1 MYNNTLTLS
10 HHYNTTSN
18 IIDFDFTMEVESGFL
33 SFEESLYALNILHS
47 FELRK
52 NKIRTDLG
60 IFFDFANQT
69 DELDFL
75 DNNPI
80 IINVLPAIANYI
92 FGNLDVKAKLEL
104 DLLKE
109 NSDWQTLF
117 INVYTC
123 ANWDKANEF
132 LDKFL
137 DNLYE
142 LYPDIAQKLNL
153 NIIPNEL

>member
-10 HHYNTTSN
+10 HNYNTTSN
-18 IIDFDFTMEVESGFL
+18 IIDFDLKMEVESKFL

-60 IFFDFANQT
+60 TFFDFANQS

-75 DNNPI
+75 DNNPL
-80 IINVLPAIANYI
+80 IINVLPSIANYI
-92 FGNLDVKAKLEL
+92 FGNLDINAKLEL

-117 INVYTC
+117 INIYT
-123 ANWDKANEF
+123 F
-132 LDKFL
+132 
-137 DNLYE
+137 
-142 LYPDIAQKLNL
+142 
-153 NIIPNEL
+153 

>member
-1 MYNNTLTLS
+1 MYNNTHTLS

-18 IIDFDFTMEVESGFL
+18 IIDFDFELTDESKSL
-33 SFEESLYALNILHS
+33 SFKESLFALSILHS

-52 NKIRTDLG
+52 NKIRTDLLT
-60 IFFDFANQT
+60 FYDFANQS

-75 DNNPI
+75 DNNPL
-80 IINVLPAIANYI
+80 IINILPSIANYI
-92 FGNLDVKAKLEL
+92 WGNLDINAKLEL

-117 INVYTC
+117 INVYTRV
-123 ANWDKANEF
+123 NWNKANEF

-137 DNLYE
+137 GNLYE
-142 LYPDIAQKLNL
+142 LYPDVAQKLNL
-153 NIIPNEL
+153 NIIPNEF